1 MHIKKMMMALAAG
14 SLAIAAQALTLSV
27 KDVKIA
33 QRYPWNG
40 LVDIDYTVV
49 CDDADADV
57 YVYPVGY
64 DVDMNVSVA
73 PRTLTGD
80 GANGQAV
87 KAGTHR
93 MTWDMA
99 TDMGANYNRAKFS
112 MKMHAYANAAPY
124 LVIDLSAGAEAE
136 KYEVSYLSEM
146 PDTEWPIEYKTTKF
160 VLKLVTPGTFT
171 MGSPEEE
178 AGRAQNTTSEMIHK
192 VTLTQPFYMGVFEMT
207 QKQWEL
213 VMGSNPA
220 YYKGESRPVEQVS
233 YDMIRGNTLGEKWP
247 EHRQVDASS
256 FIGRLRSRTGLTF
269 DLPTEAQWEYTCR
282 AGTGSAMNN
291 GKNLN
296 GDGEQYESS
305 GATIYWSTA
314 VNDIARYSYNYYSG
328 SKFWDN
334 KGGYD
339 NHTAVGSYMPNAWGF
354 YDMHGN
360 VSEWCLDWWQ
370 QNLTTSPATDPVGT
384 TAGTWF
390 DGGYWRNYLPSNN
403 YGKARVYRGGYMWD
417 NASNLRSAFRL
428 NTYSSNKSYSMG
440 FRVACLPAE

>member
-1 MHIKKMMMALAAG
+1 MHMKKMMMVLAAG
-14 SLAIAAQALTLSV
+14 SLAIAAQGLTLSV

-80 GANGQAV
+80 GANGKAV

-93 MTWDMA
+93 MTWDMG

-124 LVIDLSAGAEAE
+124 LVIDLSAGSEAT

-146 PDTEWPIEYKTTKF
+146 PAASWPLEYKTTKL
-160 VLKLVTPGTFT
+160 VLKLVVPGTFI
-171 MGSPEEE
+171 MGSPDDEVGHNWDSSYNDET
-178 AGRAQNTTSEMIHK
+178 RHQ
-192 VTLTQPFYMGVFEMT
+192 VTLTQPFYMGVFELT
-207 QKQWEL
+207 QQQYNL
-213 VMGSNPA
+213 VMGANPSS
-220 YYKGESRPVEQVS
+220 YKGDSRPVERIS
-233 YDMIRGNTLGEKWP
+233 YETIRGSTLGAGWP
-247 EHRQVDASS
+247 NHRQVDASS
-256 FIGRLRSRTGLTF
+256 FMGKLRSRTGLTF

-282 AGTGSAMNN
+282 AGTDSALNN
-291 GKNLN
+291 GLN
-296 GDGEQYESS
+296 ITNTTRSAQL
-305 GATIYWSTA
+305 
-314 VNDIARYSYNYYSG
+314 NDVARYGYNTSDG
-328 SKFWDN
+328 
-334 KGGYD
+334 KGGYSE
-339 NHTAVGSYMPNAWGF
+339 HTEVGSYRPNAWGF

-360 VSEWCLDWWQ
+360 VAEWCLDWWGKMSSS
-370 QNLTTSPATDPVGT
+370 LVTDPVGKT
-384 TAGTWF
+384 TGT
-390 DGGYWRNYLPSNN
+390 YRL
-403 YGKARVYRGGYMWD
+403 VRGGCWISGYHSGY
-417 NASNLRSAFRL
+417 AACCRSAYRSYYYYYRSGS
-428 NTYSSNKSYSMG
+428 NMYDCSSNPNQGYNCWG